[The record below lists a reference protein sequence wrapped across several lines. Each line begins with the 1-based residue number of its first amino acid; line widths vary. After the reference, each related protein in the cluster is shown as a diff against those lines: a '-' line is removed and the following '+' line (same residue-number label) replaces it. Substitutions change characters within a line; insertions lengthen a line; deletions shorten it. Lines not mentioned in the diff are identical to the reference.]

1 VGNAGRNMK
10 AVPGV
15 RYLLPGPTR
24 TARALVGGASET
36 EGPCRSLAANSCAP
50 THDGTRM
57 RFPPC
62 RTEPAVILAGLCEQG
77 VTPNAQANSAAR
89 CCPIARQAAG
99 SRMQVNDHIVEPG
112 DVVFRHACELGFE
125 DRVETARLAL
135 YVRPL
140 TALDQ
145 EQEPTASGGEA
156 GSGGGLE

>member
-1 VGNAGRNMK
+1 MQITRREFLRAYARRDAHEVSPLPDRAG
-10 AVPGV
+10 GH
-15 RYLLPGPTR
+15 
-24 TARALVGGASET
+24 S
-36 EGPCRSLAANSCAP
+36 
-50 THDGTRM
+50 
-57 RFPPC
+57 
-62 RTEPAVILAGLCEQG
+62 AGLCEQG

-89 CCPIARQAAG
+89 CCPIAGQAAG